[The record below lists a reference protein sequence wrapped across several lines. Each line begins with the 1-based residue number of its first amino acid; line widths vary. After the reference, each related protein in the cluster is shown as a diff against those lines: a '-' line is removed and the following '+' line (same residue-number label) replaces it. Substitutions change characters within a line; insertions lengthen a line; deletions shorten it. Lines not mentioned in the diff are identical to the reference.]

1 MKVPILTFSSVLM
14 KACLISFC
22 EPQASFSSNCAWF
35 FSIIWKVTLLYFFMS
50 KVIYFA
56 WIGPIKV
63 KIFETFNCLD
73 QISPNSCH
81 FWNNK
86 LFFFSNF
93 ASFFSVMR
101 QLLCTFLAKI
111 VYTFNKRSLLKYN
124 FGQINLQFDGLLLS
138 KTYKNLDEKVKKSY
152 VSWHLM

>member
-1 MKVPILTFSSVLM
+1 MKVPILTLSSVLM

-22 EPQASFSSNCAWF
+22 EPQASFSSSCAWL
-35 FSIIWKVTLLYFFMS
+35 FSIIWKVTLLYFFVS
-50 KVIYFA
+50 KVIYFV

-63 KIFETFNCLD
+63 KIFETFKCLD
-73 QISPNSCH
+73 QISSNSCH

-101 QLLCTFLAKI
+101 QLVCTFLAKI
-111 VYTFNKRSLLKYN
+111 LYTFNKRSLLKYN
-124 FGQINLQFDGLLLS
+124 FGQIESLKLALWWTPF
-138 KTYKNLDEKVKKSY
+138 V
-152 VSWHLM
+152 